1 MLMCLG
7 RPLWRGAV
15 ETDLLH
21 ELRHEMDLDEIE
33 VGIILLRHVDFGINV
48 VSTLGIRAVSVLLS
62 DVTHVP

>member
-1 MLMCLG
+1 
-7 RPLWRGAV
+7 
-15 ETDLLH
+15 
-21 ELRHEMDLDEIE
+21 MDLDEVE